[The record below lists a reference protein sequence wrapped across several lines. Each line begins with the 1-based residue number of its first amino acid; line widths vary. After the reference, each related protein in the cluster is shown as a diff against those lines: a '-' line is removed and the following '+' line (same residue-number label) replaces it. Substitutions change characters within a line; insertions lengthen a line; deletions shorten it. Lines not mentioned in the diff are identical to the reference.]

1 MLQRN
6 KFGAVLSTFNIIQ
19 SKFSKLL
26 YTTKTVNIGKSSASQ
41 RKKILPYAYELRSG
55 SKTHRCKEHLLSAL
69 IRHNVSRLERE
80 TKIETYSHA
89 FCGTFLPAVFILS
102 ARYKRRI

>member
-1 MLQRN
+1 M
-6 KFGAVLSTFNIIQ
+6 
-19 SKFSKLL
+19 
-26 YTTKTVNIGKSSASQ
+26 
-41 RKKILPYAYELRSG
+41 PYAYELRPG

-89 FCGTFLPAVFILS
+89 FCGTFLPAVFVSLARLQALNLTLVNVDVMPPMTDNLNNPVAVIFTIIIL
-102 ARYKRRI
+102 KFNIHQLKDG

>member
-41 RKKILPYAYELRSG
+41 RKKYCHMLMNYDL
-55 SKTHRCKEHLLSAL
+55 AL
-69 IRHNVSRLERE
+69 KPIVVKPLVM
-80 TKIETYSHA
+80 
-89 FCGTFLPAVFILS
+89 GTD
-102 ARYKRRI
+102 RT